1 MKRIVLASTSP
12 RRKALLEQT
21 GLKFTVDARVLE
33 DIEPV
38 SQEPH
43 QLAIETAMRKA
54 KSVANEHPDAIIIA
68 ADTFGV
74 IDSRT
79 FGKQHNEMEARA
91 LLTGLSGKA
100 HTVITGFTVLD
111 TLTGKTVSRSVETT
125 VYMKQLTRL
134 EIEAYVRTGEPLD
147 KAGAYAIQGL
157 GAVLVEKIEGD
168 YFNVVGLPLYALSE
182 VLKEFG
188 INVLE

>member
-1 MKRIVLASTSP
+1 MKRIILASTSP
-12 RRKALLEQT
+12 RRKALMEQI
-21 GLKFTVDARVLE
+21 GLKFKVDARVLE
-33 DIEPV
+33 DIESV

-43 QLAIETAMRKA
+43 QLAMEIALRKA
-54 KSVANEHPDAIIIA
+54 RSVANEHPDAIIIS

-79 FGKQHNEMEARA
+79 FGKQHSEREARTMLA
-91 LLTGLSGKA
+91 ELRGKA
-100 HTVITGFTVLD
+100 HAVITGFTVLD

-125 VYMKQLTRL
+125 VYMKQLTKS

>member
-1 MKRIVLASTSP
+1 MKRIILASTSP
-12 RRKALLEQT
+12 RRKALLEHI
-21 GLKFTVDARVLE
+21 GLKITVDARVLE
-33 DIEPV
+33 DIKPV

-43 QLAIETAMRKA
+43 QIAIEIALRKA
-54 KSVANEHPDAIIIA
+54 KSVASEHPDAIIIS

-74 IDSRT
+74 INGFI
-79 FGKQHNEMEARA
+79 FGKPHSESEACV
-91 LLTGLSGKA
+91 LLAELSGKA
-100 HTVITGFTVLD
+100 HTVITGFIVID

-125 VYMKQLTRL
+125 VYMKMLTNS

-168 YFNVVGLPLYALSE
+168 YFNVVGLPLCALSE

>member
-1 MKRIVLASTSP
+1 MKRIILASTSP
-12 RRKALLEQT
+12 RRKSLLEQI
-21 GLKFTVDARVLE
+21 GLKFSVDARVHE
-33 DIEPV
+33 DTETI

-43 QLAIETAMRKA
+43 HLAMEIAFRKA

-74 IDSRT
+74 IDGHR
-79 FGKQHNEMEARA
+79 FGKQHTEREARA
-91 LLTGLSGKA
+91 MLAKLSGKA
-100 HTVITGFTVLD
+100 HTVISGFTVLD

-125 VYMKQLTRL
+125 VYMKQLTKL

-168 YFNVVGLPLYALSE
+168 YFNVVGLPLRALSE

-188 INVLE
+188 INVFE

>member
-12 RRKALLEQT
+12 RRKTLLEQI
-21 GLKFTVDARVLE
+21 GLKFTVDARMLE

-43 QLAIETAMRKA
+43 QRAIEIALRKA

-79 FGKQHNEMEARA
+79 FGKQHTEMEACA
-91 LLTGLSGKA
+91 LLAGLSGQA

-125 VYMKQLTRL
+125 VYMKQLTKS
-134 EIEAYVRTGEPLD
+134 EIAAYVRTGEPSD

-168 YFNVVGLPLYALSE
+168 YFNVVGLPLCALSE